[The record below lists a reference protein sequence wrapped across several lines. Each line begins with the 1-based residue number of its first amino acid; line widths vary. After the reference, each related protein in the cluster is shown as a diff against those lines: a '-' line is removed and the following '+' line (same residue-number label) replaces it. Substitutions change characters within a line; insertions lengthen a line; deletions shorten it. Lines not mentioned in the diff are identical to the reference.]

1 MDTAGWYR
9 YFSEVETA
17 GSSPIYER
25 LTRAISD
32 DAELIARLDELPA
45 MKRLPT
51 LLLAAS
57 RILDAPVD
65 DPTRA
70 LRHMHERWD
79 ELSALMLARSTQT
92 NEAARSATFLPL
104 LAQIDG
110 PIALIEVGAS
120 AGLCLYPDRY
130 RIRYDD
136 GPWIGPSE
144 SPVAIEVQTAGTVPP
159 FRGAIDVVSRA
170 GIDLNPLD
178 VHDQDDMAWLAACIW
193 PEHVD
198 RQERLRAAIEVAS
211 GEPPDLVLGD
221 LVETIDEVLTAVP
234 DEVTPVVFH
243 SAVLG
248 YLTVERRSA
257 FAARM
262 HAHPRARWFS
272 NELPDVVE
280 GLSTDLAA
288 PEYADTIPFFVVG
301 VSGREAVAVSDPHG
315 RWLTWAG

>member
-1 MDTAGWYR
+1 MDTAAWYR

-17 GSSPIYER
+17 GSSPTYER

-32 DAELIARLDELPA
+32 DPALVACLDELPP
-45 MKRLPT
+45 MKRVPT

-65 DPTRA
+65 DPTKA
-70 LRHMHERWD
+70 LRFMHERWG
-79 ELSALMLARSTQT
+79 ELATLMLARSTQT
-92 NEAARSATFLPL
+92 NEAARTATFLPL

-136 GPWIGPSE
+136 GPWIGPAE
-144 SPVAIEVQTAGTVPP
+144 SPVAIEVQAAGTVPP
-159 FRGAIDVVSRA
+159 FQGDIEVVSRT
-170 GIDLNPLD
+170 GIDLDPLD
-178 VHDQDDMAWLAACIW
+178 VNDEDDIAWLSACIW
-193 PEHVD
+193 PEHAH
-198 RQERLRAAIEVAS
+198 RQDRLRAAVEVAS
-211 GEPPDLVLGD
+211 REPPVLVRGD
-221 LVETIDEVLTAVP
+221 LVETIDDVLAAVP
-234 DEVTPVVFH
+234 DDVTPVVFH

-248 YLTVERRSA
+248 YLRRERRTA
-257 FAARM
+257 FAARV

-272 NELPDVVE
+272 NEGPDVIDGVATA
-280 GLSTDLAA
+280 LTA
-288 PEYADTIPFFVVG
+288 PAQAGTIAFFVVG
-301 VSGREAVAVSDPHG
+301 VSGRDAVAVSDPHG